1 MHSSRHGLFADS
13 PEVEGSNKPA
23 RLASLWSALSR
34 PRPHRAVDLALGAF
48 LLVGIALGIASW
60 SPILAVAL
68 IVAVAGVYLVSLLR
82 QEGERRVRSAM
93 LPRASASRMRD
104 AIDALDGILVE
115 APAIPLTG
123 WVRVDPAEV
132 TPLLDAVRAG
142 AGGTASSDQAEK
154 LAAVVLGDRP
164 VPFTSQVRVDRKRA
178 RRLLAGLRSGFG

>member
-1 MHSSRHGLFADS
+1 
-13 PEVEGSNKPA
+13 
-23 RLASLWSALSR
+23 
-34 PRPHRAVDLALGAF
+34 
-48 LLVGIALGIASW
+48 
-60 SPILAVAL
+60 
-68 IVAVAGVYLVSLLR
+68 
-82 QEGERRVRSAM
+82 
-93 LPRASASRMRD
+93 MRD